1 MKITEIKNNF
11 AKVLYR
17 PAETKLVLSDFLTLD
32 DDNRKICA
40 QVISIESTSI
50 QSANQAVVKFCFN
63 IDADGTLK
71 PYSGYVPSLDAKIGT
86 TDPQLIAKTFLI
98 LNGNVCLGELT
109 SGINPP
115 LKYEN
120 SFLDKFF
127 YVQSDRTSDTNY
139 IFKVFLNN
147 LKDKNCLIIDL
158 DGTVEF
164 ESESTYE
171 ICRNFKLP
179 INIETLD
186 YIYENDLAGLTIE
199 QKAIVQDII
208 LDIQEYIKSEQKGF
222 IPFSTLLEVVDEI
235 YQSDKSLGIIL
246 FRNKL
251 LKYHQYRLFASKEQE
266 FEALANSASFN
277 NLTILKLSN
286 VPENWRKEAMS
297 YILGCLPENTH
308 YFVSV
313 SDDTTD
319 VHVLEKLF
327 SAKRAVT
334 ASGYNCKFSNHLKSL
349 AKNVIFFAPE
359 ELQKVY
365 PTYNSF
371 LSKLSENE
379 FVITG
384 DDTLYTPLI
393 VRPLSPKKASPVETI
408 SPEDIEVLSNEPGL
422 SSTNDLANIFT
433 DPVEQEIAKDVD
445 SMFVSTN
452 PPPHAAEYEEM
463 LSDEDLDFLDDINS
477 GEYKD
482 SEQENT
488 EEQIS
493 TDTGVEEL
501 HFQEDNTDFSV
512 ELMPDLGTH
521 EELAEV
527 HNEELPPQD
536 MPVHDEEP
544 VTIQPEIISSPE
556 PEQTVYEQIPFE
568 TAQPDYPETEQE
580 LHNTAGDTDIDT
592 LLNEQKDDEDFELL
606 PEDDEVEDL
615 FAGQNYSEP
624 IPEPQQFREI
634 TDDDSAAEN
643 LSFVSQQPAQH
654 QPSAQQ
660 VTTKTQESP
669 TVPVYTT
676 NYSENTA
683 VSGNQKLSE
692 GNVVYHEKYGRGVVE
707 QIISYGKKTL
717 CSIQF
722 DNVGRRLLDPK
733 LADLK
738 IV

>member
-32 DDNRKICA
+32 DDNKKICA

-63 IDADGTLK
+63 IAADGTLS
-71 PYSGYVPSLDAKIGT
+71 PYSGYVPSLDARASVT
-86 TDPQLIAKTFLI
+86 NAQLIQKTFSK
-98 LNGNVCLGELT
+98 LNGTVCLGELT
-109 SGINPP
+109 SGANPP
-115 LKYEN
+115 LKYEKA
-120 SFLDKFF
+120 FLDKFL

-139 IFKVFLNN
+139 IFKVLLDN
-147 LKDKNCLIIDL
+147 LKDRNCLIFDL
-158 DGTVEF
+158 DGTVEM

-171 ICRNFKLP
+171 ICKNFKLP
-179 INIETLD
+179 INIETLN
-186 YIYENDLAGLTIE
+186 YIYENDLSGLTIE

-208 LDIQEYIKSEQKGF
+208 LDIQEYIKSENTGY
-222 IPFSTLLEVVDEI
+222 IPFSTLLEVVDDI
-235 YQSDKSLGIIL
+235 YQTDKSLGIIL

-266 FEALANSASFN
+266 FDALINSASFN
-277 NLTILKLSN
+277 NLTILKLNN
-286 VPENWRKEAMS
+286 VPENWRREAMS
-297 YILGCLPENTH
+297 YVIGCLPENVH
-308 YFVSV
+308 YFASV
-313 SDDTTD
+313 SDDTTEI
-319 VHVLEKLF
+319 HILEKLF
-327 SAKRAVT
+327 SAKRATV
-334 ASGYNCKFSNHLKSL
+334 ASAYSCKFANNLKSL
-349 AKNVIFFAPE
+349 AKNLILFAPE

-371 LSKLSENE
+371 LSKLSEGE

-393 VRPLSPKKASPVETI
+393 VRQISPKKQSPVETI
-408 SPEDIEVLSNEPGL
+408 SPEDIEILSNEPL
-422 SSTNDLANIFT
+422 PAQANDFANVFS

-445 SMFVSTN
+445 SMFVSVN
-452 PPPHAAEYEEM
+452 EEPAAEYEEM
-463 LSDEDLDFLDDINS
+463 LSDEDLDFLDNLNS
-477 GEYKD
+477 GEFQGTVAD
-482 SEQENT
+482 IH
-488 EEQIS
+488 EEPKVEEFNNFQQVQQIS
-493 TDTGVEEL
+493 EE
-501 HFQEDNTDFSV
+501 HSDFSV
-512 ELMPDLGTH
+512 EVMPDFDSQS
-521 EELAEV
+521 
-527 HNEELPPQD
+527 ELP
-536 MPVHDEEP
+536 E
-544 VTIQPEIISSPE
+544 IQPEEEIAQDVIMPDNEPNVPMQTYPQEQNPEISQISDIPE
-556 PEQTVYEQIPFE
+556 IQNMQ
-568 TAQPDYPETEQE
+568 DM
-580 LHNTAGDTDIDT
+580 DT

-615 FAGQNYSEP
+615 FAGQSFSQQTVSSQ
-624 IPEPQQFREI
+624 PQFTEI
-634 TDDDSAAEN
+634 SDDESAADN
-643 LSFVSQQPAQH
+643 LSFVSQN
-654 QPSAQQ
+654 SAQTVQ
-660 VTTKTQESP
+660 TVPQKKVAEREKP

-676 NYSENTA
+676 NYSETTA
-683 VSGNQKLSE
+683 VSGSQKLSE

>member
-32 DDNRKICA
+32 DDNKKICA

-63 IDADGTLK
+63 IAGDGTLS
-71 PYSGYVPSLDAKIGT
+71 PYSGYVPSLDAKAYAA
-86 TDPQLIAKTFLI
+86 DPIMIQKAFSKQ
-98 LNGNVCLGELT
+98 NGAVCLGELT
-109 SGINPP
+109 SGSNPP
-115 LKYEN
+115 LKYEK
-120 SFLDKFF
+120 SFLDKFL
-127 YVQSDRTSDTNY
+127 YIQSDRASDTNY
-139 IFKVFLNN
+139 IFEVLLNN
-147 LKDKNCLIIDL
+147 LKDRNCLIFDL
-158 DGTVEF
+158 DGTIET

-171 ICRNFKLP
+171 ICKNFKLP
-179 INIETLD
+179 INIETLN
-186 YIYENDLAGLTIE
+186 YIYENDLSGLTIE

-208 LDIQEYIKSEQKGF
+208 LDIQEYIKSEDTGY
-222 IPFSTLLEVVDEI
+222 IPFSTLLEVVDDI
-235 YQSDKSLGIIL
+235 YQTDKSLGIIL

-266 FEALANSASFN
+266 FDALLNSASFN
-277 NLTILKLSN
+277 NLTILKLNN

-297 YILGCLPENTH
+297 YVIGCMPENVH
-308 YFVSV
+308 YLVSV
-313 SDDTTD
+313 SDETTD

-327 SAKRAVT
+327 GAKRAAV
-334 ASGYNCKFSNHLKSL
+334 ASAYSCKFANHLKSL
-349 AKNVIFFAPE
+349 AKNLILFAPE

-371 LSKLSENE
+371 LSKLSEGE

-393 VRPLSPKKASPVETI
+393 IRKLSPKKETAVETI
-408 SPEDIEVLSNEPGL
+408 SPEDIEILSNEPVAQ
-422 SSTNDLANIFT
+422 SSNDDFTNVFN

-445 SMFVSTN
+445 SMFVSVN
-452 PPPHAAEYEEM
+452 NEQPAEYEQV
-463 LSDEDLDFLDDINS
+463 LSDDDLDFLDDINS
-477 GEYKD
+477 GEY
-482 SEQENT
+482 QYT
-488 EEQIS
+488 EEETQEQTPPPA
-493 TDTGVEEL
+493 TDEFSGLEPRLADEHSDFSVEEL
-501 HFQEDNTDFSV
+501 HGFTET
-512 ELMPDLGTH
+512 
-521 EELAEV
+521 EELQEI
-527 HNEELPPQD
+527 HPEEESVQD
-536 MPVHDEEP
+536 I
-544 VTIQPEIISSPE
+544 TTPE
-556 PEQTVYEQIPFE
+556 PEQYTSEPVYTPEPQIQ
-568 TAQPDYPETEQE
+568 TQDIQPQQ
-580 LHNTAGDTDIDT
+580 HFDIPDMDT

-615 FAGQNYSEP
+615 FAGQSFMPQNRQ
-624 IPEPQQFREI
+624 EPQQFTEI
-634 TDDDSAAEN
+634 SDDDTAAEN
-643 LSFVSQQPAQH
+643 LSFVSQYSA
-654 QPSAQQ
+654 PSAPSIQKTVQNTQQ
-660 VTTKTQESP
+660 KVVEREKP

-676 NYSENTA
+676 NYSEASA